1 MRETIPGSLQLS
13 QPLPST
19 CVGSTQG
26 KGLGIPPIY
35 LIPAADMILLST
47 GTEVRHLMLAA
58 DSTSQGHLLM
68 AVLHVH

>member
-1 MRETIPGSLQLS
+1 M
-13 QPLPST
+13 PST

-47 GTEVRHLMLAA
+47 GTKVRHLLMLAA

-68 AVLHVH
+68 AVLHIH